1 MVGVDSQVSALLLLR
16 HLPRAYARMHSPRL
30 RVLPTR
36 WQPAPRLLALRT
48 DDLFLLDAADRSLLE
63 VATPACALLVQAALL
78 EHQRTPEPGRPVPGG
93 PSSVMLAN
101 VCV

>member
-16 HLPRAYARMHSPRL
+16 HLPRPYARMHSPRL

-78 EHQRTPEPGRPVPGG
+78 EHQRRRSPVVRYQVGRPP
-93 PSSVMLAN
+93 
-101 VCV
+101 